1 LPKGAAAR
9 LYNANGRP
17 LPMLVRRA
25 LMGWLAETPLGESRE
40 FCSEI
45 RYPERFLS
53 LKRGAII
60 VAARSP
66 RDAAESL

>member
-1 LPKGAAAR
+1 
-9 LYNANGRP
+9 
-17 LPMLVRRA
+17 
-25 LMGWLAETPLGESRE
+25 MGWLAETPLSESRE
-40 FCSEI
+40 SCREM